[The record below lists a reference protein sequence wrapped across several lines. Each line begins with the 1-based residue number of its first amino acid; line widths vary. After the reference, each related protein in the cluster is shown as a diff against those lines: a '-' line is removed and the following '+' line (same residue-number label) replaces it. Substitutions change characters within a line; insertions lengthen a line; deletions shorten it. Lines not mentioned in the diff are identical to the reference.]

1 MFQTAMMDIGYA
13 AISSVGGQSSD
24 KGVSTQ
30 AASRPC
36 NFEALLLDNID
47 EVPEEVMDD
56 RFNFLGSITVFDGYL
71 SSSFDR
77 HGFSSSVLEV
87 AFAIWS
93 SSLNLCS

>member
-13 AISSVGGQSSD
+13 ATSSVDGQSSD

-30 AASRPC
+30 AASRPR

-56 RFNFLGSITVFDGYL
+56 CFNFLWKHNCVRWLPIF
-71 SSSFDR
+71 F
-77 HGFSSSVLEV
+77 
-87 AFAIWS
+87 I
-93 SSLNLCS
+93 